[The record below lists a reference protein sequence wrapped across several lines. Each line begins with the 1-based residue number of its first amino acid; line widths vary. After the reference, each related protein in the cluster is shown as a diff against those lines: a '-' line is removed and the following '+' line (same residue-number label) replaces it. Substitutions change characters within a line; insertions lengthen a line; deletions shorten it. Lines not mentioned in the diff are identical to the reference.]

1 MKKTKSINT
10 LLAIL
15 LMSVNKGYK
24 PLFKIIEE
32 KSNLKINNIAP
43 LSGGD
48 INDVFLLNTSEGKKV
63 VKVNSAIRFPGMF
76 EAEMA
81 GMKALKATNA
91 IDAPK
96 IIDVYTKGNYS
107 CLLMEYRET
116 GSKSSDF
123 WTVFGKQMANLHKN
137 TQPNF
142 GFSDD
147 NYIGSLP
154 QHNNAHK
161 NIVDFY
167 IEERLQPQFR
177 LATEN
182 GYSLGDTKK
191 FCSALYHL
199 IPQEKPALIHGDLW
213 NGNYLVNTNGHPCLI
228 DPAIAYAPRE
238 MDLSMMKLFGGFSE
252 ELFNTYFEE
261 FPVENDFE
269 ERVPIWQLYYLLV
282 HLNLFGKGYLGSCQ
296 NIVARFT

>member
-96 IIDVYTKGNYS
+96 IIDIYTKGDYS

-191 FCSALYHL
+191 FCSKFSGDANRRYSFISNWPYRYNRLFL
-199 IPQEKPALIHGDLW
+199 IMTKEKIFKMIKSFKKIAPA
-213 NGNYLVNTNGHPCLI
+213 
-228 DPAIAYAPRE
+228 AR
-238 MDLSMMKLFGGFSE
+238 FGG
-252 ELFNTYFEE
+252 N
-261 FPVENDFE
+261 
-269 ERVPIWQLYYLLV
+269 Q
-282 HLNLFGKGYLGSCQ
+282 
-296 NIVARFT
+296 

>member
-1 MKKTKSINT
+1 
-10 LLAIL
+10 
-15 LMSVNKGYK
+15 MSVNKAYQPIIK
-24 PLFKIIEE
+24 LIEE
-32 KSNLKINNIAP
+32 KNDLEITTIQS

-63 VKVNSAIRFPGMF
+63 VKINNAIKFPRMF

-81 GMKALKATNA
+81 GMKALKAAKA
-91 IDAPK
+91 IDVPK
-96 IIDVYTKGNYS
+96 MIDVYTEGNYS

-116 GSKSSDF
+116 GAKSSNF
-123 WTVFGKQMANLHKN
+123 LKLFGKQIADLHKN
-137 TQPNF
+137 TQSNF
-142 GFSDD
+142 GFSED

-154 QHNNAHK
+154 QHNNTHK

-167 IEERLQPQFR
+167 IEERLQPQFT
-177 LATEN
+177 LAKEK

-213 NGNYLVNTNGHPCLI
+213 NGNYLVNADGNPCLI
-228 DPAIAYAPRE
+228 DPAVAYAPRE

-261 FPVENDFE
+261 FPVEKDFE

-282 HLNLFGKGYLGSCQ
+282 HLNLFGTGYLGSCQ
-296 NIVARFT
+296 NIIARFT